1 MEQWGLK
8 ITLEQNVGGKCGSG
22 LGWVTGKI
30 TSCPIVEDGDDNAHS
45 LTMLPQP
52 PTAWINHGSRHLD
65 AGIHFS
71 QQISLW
77 SRGMEY
83 GEDLPS
89 ASPHRR
95 PRLFSKS
102 FFWRVFLQLSDYR
115 RFIFLLRLFRNDDIA
130 GLVIKITSFIDQ
142 VLYIVQMVAFLWV
155 SQIKHLKI
163 PLDKYIL

>member
-1 MEQWGLK
+1 MTPVDNILPQNQIFQRTKIIQEKVKEQWGLK

-89 ASPHRR
+89 ASPHRQR
-95 PRLFSKS
+95 RLLSSLSSDEYSNNFLTTKAHS
-102 FFWRVFLQLSDYR
+102 FFQVGF
-115 RFIFLLRLFRNDDIA
+115 
-130 GLVIKITSFIDQ
+130 VMMITNS
-142 VLYIVQMVAFLWV
+142 
-155 SQIKHLKI
+155 
-163 PLDKYIL
+163 